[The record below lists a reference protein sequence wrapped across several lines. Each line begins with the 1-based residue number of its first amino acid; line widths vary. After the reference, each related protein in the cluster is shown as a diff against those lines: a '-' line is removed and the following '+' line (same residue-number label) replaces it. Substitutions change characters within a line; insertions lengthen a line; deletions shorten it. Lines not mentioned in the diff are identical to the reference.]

1 MGILV
6 KNSMKSTFLQ
16 TSVMVAEGKI
26 TFANMTHGWQAVIID
41 KFLKIR
47 INYWLWQ
54 KKGQFHF
61 PFFKVDSQN
70 QKFNLEYLV

>member
-47 INYWLWQ
+47 IN
-54 KKGQFHF
+54 
-61 PFFKVDSQN
+61 
-70 QKFNLEYLV
+70 